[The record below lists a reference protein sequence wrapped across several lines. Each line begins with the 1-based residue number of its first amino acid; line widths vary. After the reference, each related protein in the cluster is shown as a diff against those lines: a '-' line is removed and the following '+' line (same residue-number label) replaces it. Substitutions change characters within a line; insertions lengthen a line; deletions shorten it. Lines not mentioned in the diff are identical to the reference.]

1 MFKKAVI
8 IASLLPSLAVADTVI
23 NDYRTHTVITPS
35 ANYVIS
41 TTPSTTY
48 VIGPT
53 TGTAPIAVLPTA
65 KTHTYITPSGTYM
78 SIPNGKT
85 TTILQVSG
93 AKK

>member
-1 MFKKAVI
+1 MLKNTLI

-48 VIGPT
+48 VIGPAAGT
-53 TGTAPIAVLPTA
+53 TPIAVMPTA
-65 KTHTYITPSGTYM
+65 KTHTYITPTGTYM
-78 SIPNGKT
+78 SIPNGRT